1 MYFICL
7 SGGVGFDECR
17 PQGLAQS
24 TKMSW
29 RQFCAFLTAAA
40 AYSIMATEGNTTD
53 IERYGKTNIPL
64 GSSKVE
70 LPCRSKW

>member
-29 RQFCAFLTAAA
+29 RQFCAFLIAAAA

-53 IERYGKTNIPL
+53 TYIQNGMGKQISLL
-64 GSSKVE
+64 GQV
-70 LPCRSKW
+70 R